1 MSIFGYSSPFAKFVN
16 RLVDVIVLS
25 LLTLLCCLPIVTI
38 GASFSALYYVLLK
51 MVRNQDSR
59 IVHSFF
65 NGFRENFWKGTALW
79 LIMAVVIGI
88 LGMDFFLLSNIAM
101 DYGDLVRILLVLISA
116 LIIMVGNYIFP
127 MQAQFEN
134 TVFGTIKKAFIVC
147 FMNLPRSIILLL
159 IMGTPIVILLF
170 FPETVYFLPVFCV
183 AAIPYLKAEILI
195 RVFEQYMPKTEVRDP
210 DEEYVNRKKD
220 AWRDVASKTRPPV
233 PSATGETGKPDS
245 EDIMSPDVTGE
256 EHVANKEPDP
266 GVVE

>member
-25 LLTLLCCLPIVTI
+25 LLTLLCSLPIVTI

-51 MVRNQDSR
+51 MVRDQDFR
-59 IVHSFF
+59 IVHGFF
-65 NGFRENFWKGTALW
+65 KGFRENFWKGTALW

-116 LIIMVGNYIFP
+116 LVIMVGNYIFP

-195 RVFEQYMPKTEVRDP
+195 HVFAQYMPKIEEGDP
-210 DEEYVNRKKD
+210 DEEYVNRKKNE
-220 AWRDVASKTRPPV
+220 WRNKASKMRPPA
-233 PSATGETGKPDS
+233 PSTEGGDRPSDS
-245 EDIMSPDVTGE
+245 NDDMSPDSSGE
-256 EHVANKEPDP
+256 EHAANNEPDP